1 MRDENIYFPFAE
13 YEREMHA
20 LDSCY
25 QAWQL
30 GCIIYDNSGK
40 ACAAPYKTAAPFL
53 KSAIDWMWYL
63 IDAPAEYLR
72 RRAK

>member
-1 MRDENIYFPFAE
+1 MRDENIYFLFAE

-20 LDSCY
+20 IDSCY
-25 QAWQL
+25 QAWQME
-30 GCIIYDNSGK
+30 CVIYDNSGK